1 MKRAG
6 SVVLSLMVTAMLGL
20 LVGLSQPGWAGER
33 TDPAGAE
40 MKSLLEDARK
50 DSEKR
55 NSVRIEVEGQLG
67 ADLNQITIYGRGI
80 GIWNGEKQFTADS
93 KAVDQ
98 AIGLLLGA
106 KFYELPDR
114 FAYEEKKDEKEI
126 ERQKPVKL
134 VRIVTVSVGT
144 LSKTVVQDNKGPHSK
159 PFETMTTELVE
170 LCKKPAEEGITAV
183 SLEDGLQKVVD
194 GSLAPEAL
202 WVSVNAP
209 QLKSLESQDGQ
220 GWLLEFRHG
229 ILSLRSNILG
239 QGIRD
244 TGERRLTA
252 REAQTLAKQLLGAG
266 LAEMPQNI
274 NTAGYTQLAVAVLNH
289 KKKIL
294 ARQFASPP
302 DEDAK
307 AAEKSFASLRKEL
320 FELYESGAGN

>member
-1 MKRAG
+1 MATATLITAIGLPQTVSAEDKIEPPGAAMKTR
-6 SVVLSLMVTAMLGL
+6 LK
-20 LVGLSQPGWAGER
+20 E
-33 TDPAGAE
+33 
-40 MKSLLEDARK
+40 ARN

-55 NSVRIEVEGQLG
+55 SSIRIEVEGQLG
-67 ADLNQITIYGRGI
+67 AALTRVTIYGRGI
-80 GIWNGEKQFTADS
+80 GIWNGERQFAADS
-93 KAVDQ
+93 KTIDS
-98 AIGLLLGA
+98 AIDLLLKA
-106 KFYELPDR
+106 KFHEMPER

-134 VRIVTVSVGT
+134 VRIITVSVGE
-144 LSKTVVQDNKGPHSK
+144 LSKTVVQDNKGPLSK
-159 PFETMTTELVE
+159 PFETLTAELVE
-170 LCKKPAEEGITAV
+170 LCRKPAEKGITAI

-194 GSLAPEAL
+194 GTLAPETF

-244 TGERRLTA
+244 TGERHLTA

-266 LAEMPQNI
+266 LAGMPPNI
-274 NTAGYTQLAVAVLNH
+274 NTIGYTQLTVAVLNH
-289 KKKIL
+289 KKTTL
-294 ARQFASPP
+294 ARRFASQP
-302 DEDAK
+302 DQAAK
-307 AAEKSFASLRKEL
+307 AAAKSFTGIRKEL